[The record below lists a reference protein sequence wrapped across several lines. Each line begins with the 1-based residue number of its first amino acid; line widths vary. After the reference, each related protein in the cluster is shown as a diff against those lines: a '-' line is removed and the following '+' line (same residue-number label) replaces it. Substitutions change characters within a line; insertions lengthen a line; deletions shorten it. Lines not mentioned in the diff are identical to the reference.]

1 MIEEQNIEQAQI
13 EFVNVLNKEQQ
24 ESYQDS
30 VVPSVTVQNGPQK
43 PPRKLTIDRS
53 RRPVSLG
60 ALPSS
65 TSEADFTRLLTDLMK
80 ESNESLENNRKED
93 HTSRR

>member
-13 EFVNVLNKEQQ
+13 EFVNVLNKDQQ

-43 PPRKLTIDRS
+43 PPRKLIIDRS